1 MSNIEKENMSGF
13 IIFYDKKFFN
23 SLEIML
29 EDEEIL
35 EIEDEYEFIVKR
47 VKKVIKSEVDNKFKF
62 VGSLFLFLLVF
73 W

>member
-13 IIFYDKKFFN
+13 IIFYDKIFFD